1 MGVRHLQT
9 FIRTEVPKGYYR
21 VNIKEEVRKQTGTP
35 LIVVDLK
42 SLCGLIS
49 EKDLPGLLCG
59 GRYEVVFRQLDH
71 FFHELTELGV
81 ELVFFN
87 DGSIQQVKFATWKE
101 RQMRKYNTSIDIIN
115 AVDTNVYNLNSLVAR
130 YHNEIPRNTRY
141 SLQEAAQKHGTYK
154 LSIESECD
162 QDLATYATLHKALAI
177 ITDDTDFLIF
187 DGPWRIW
194 VSSTFDM
201 VNLTIFE
208 YSRTNL
214 LQYLKLSAHQLPL
227 LATLSGNDIIN
238 YDEVRPFHMRL
249 GHPKRKFHTVANFIR
264 KHSKATDSLANDSS
278 SNRDEI
284 LTMLISQNNE
294 FAHHLW
300 AGQPFELTTYFIDLR
315 SEQEGFE
322 YAKLLFPVFE
332 RQAGILLW
340 DKQDVEEFTLIV
352 KLSHSAPYT
361 KEQRCVERPKEIT
374 PPSITDLLSDDPLVQ
389 ADTRDTKLQLFCW
402 IVSDKLDFHRFQ
414 SVPQKL
420 WIAVATL
427 YYLIEKKIL
436 ELFEADLF
444 LLVSYRASTESYDPK
459 AVKYPDRLKGRPFRI
474 AFLFTETYKQFLAA
488 FERLGFQREC
498 SVTYLR
504 FDGPLFHGL
513 YEVCRESEGFFD
525 DIKEWRLYESIV
537 DAR

>member
-9 FIRTEVPKGYYR
+9 FIRTEVHGGYHR
-21 VNIKEEVRKQTGTP
+21 VNIKNEVRKQTGTP

-59 GRYEVVFRQLDH
+59 GRYEVVYRQLDS

-81 ELVFFN
+81 DLVFFN
-87 DGSIQQVKFATWKE
+87 HGPIQQVKFATWQE
-101 RQMRKYNTSIDIIN
+101 RQIQKYDKSNDIIN
-115 AVDTNVYNLNSLVAR
+115 AVDTNVYNLNLLVASFR
-130 YHNEIPRNTRY
+130 DKIPSNTRY
-141 SLQEAAQKHGTYK
+141 SLEEAVKKHGTYK
-154 LSIESECD
+154 LAIERDCD
-162 QDLATYATLHKALAI
+162 QDLTAYATLHHAMAV
-177 ITDDTDFLIF
+177 ITNDTDFIIF

-194 VSSTFDM
+194 VSSTLDM
-201 VNLTIFE
+201 EGLTIYE
-208 YSRTNL
+208 YNRTNL

-238 YDEVRPFHMRL
+238 YDEVRPFHRRL
-249 GHPKRKFHTVANFIR
+249 GHPKRKFHTIANFIR
-264 KHSKATDSLANDSS
+264 MRPKATDLSA
-278 SNRDEI
+278 SNNNSNTDEI
-284 LTMLISQNNE
+284 LTMLLAQNNE

-315 SEQEGFE
+315 SEHKGFE

-340 DKQDVEEFTLIV
+340 DKQDVGEFTLIV
-352 KLSHSAPYT
+352 KLSHSTPYT

-488 FERLGFQREC
+488 LERLGFQWEC
-498 SVTYLR
+498 SVAYLR

-513 YEVCRESEGFFD
+513 YEECRESEGFFD